1 MYDPDMILALS
12 HQRRRELE
20 AEIADAR
27 LASRARRDRNRPSL
41 GASASVALRR
51 FRSALR
57 LPAKQVTIKQA

>member
-20 AEIADAR
+20 AELADAR
-27 LASRARRDRNRPSL
+27 LARNARRNRPSL
-41 GASASVALRR
+41 GASASSGLRR

-57 LPAKQVTIKQA
+57 LPAKHVTVKQA